1 MSRKT
6 ARQQIG
12 VALFPFLA
20 VLICTMGALI
30 VLLVLRVRQGRVDA
44 TTIAVAQIG
53 GGASGEEKERRERLE
68 DAQWQ
73 RELLEK
79 SRAEKSD
86 ELTQARARVAHLEEH
101 TQRLEAQAR
110 ELLERA
116 RAIDEGKKLRAEDL
130 TAARAEADR
139 LKKEIEKKKKELDE
153 AKKKTGD
160 GQEWYALIPY
170 DGRSG
175 TRRRPIYVECTEFGV
190 IIQPE
195 GLLLKAEDFN
205 GPLGPGNP
213 LDSALRAIRDHWERN
228 AGDKAAQPYPL
239 LVVRPSGVIAFGA
252 AKAAIRAWDDEWG
265 YELISDD
272 KQLDFGPPDPVLDQA
287 LTKTVSV
294 ARQRQAAMVAMMP
307 RRFQDDEPLKS
318 FAPEPSIRAAG
329 ASRFAG
335 DTGVGL
341 GAGTGP
347 GGAGGSGRGGAGNGA
362 AGSGGIGNSGTGTG
376 NGYGASG
383 GTGLPGGP
391 SNGLVGA
398 NGPGGVGG
406 NGVGRGIP
414 GGAIAGVGAGAG
426 AMAGGSSWGNGGSGY
441 GPGGRGGA
449 GGFGGSTPG
458 GLAAGGGTGAGNGGP
473 GSGGSGYVGP
483 DGGAGAGGSGGGG
496 VPSIAA
502 GAGATDASSQR
513 IGFSNSMTAGGI
525 GGSGGDGGG
534 EAFPYSQNGGGG
546 GASGGSG
553 YGQGAGGQSGNGP
566 ALNAPGNQSFAGG
579 SSGGGSSSSGTGG
592 GSTGG
597 GQPGGSSGAS
607 GSVFGGSSGGSES
620 SAMSGG
626 GGQPG
631 GSPFGGSSTMGG
643 SPGGMGIPSLTFGQ
657 KPPAAGSSGG
667 PSSGSPKSTA
677 KRSNNWARPQAKPHE
692 TGVTRPL
699 RVSIE
704 SDRVVLVPE
713 RGDDRPPQIVKIAPN
728 LSLEDVNHVVSAV
741 QNEVKG
747 WGLAVANGY
756 WKPVLQADVAPGA
769 EQHFE
774 NLQMALK
781 GSGIDVVRR

>member
-116 RAIDEGKKLRAEDL
+116 RAIDEGKQLRAEDL

-153 AKKKTGD
+153 AKKKAGD

-195 GLLLKAEDFN
+195 GLLLRAEDFN

-213 LDSALRAIRDHWERN
+213 LDSALRAIRDHWERT

-239 LVVRPSGVIAFGA
+239 LVVRPSGVIAFDVA
-252 AKAAIRAWDDEWG
+252 AHAIRAWDDEWG

-272 KQLDFGPPDPVLDQA
+272 KQLDFGPPDPALDQVV
-287 LTKTVSV
+287 TKTLAV

-307 RRFQDDEPLKS
+307 RTYERREPLTS
-318 FAPEPSIRAAG
+318 FAPEAAIRAGGGPFVGSAG
-329 ASRFAG
+329 AAG
-335 DTGVGL
+335 GTGSAL
-341 GAGTGP
+341 ATGAGR
-347 GGAGGSGRGGAGNGA
+347 GSSGNNGAGN
-362 AGSGGIGNSGTGTG
+362 SGFG
-376 NGYGASG
+376 NGYGTTSAPGLARGSG
-383 GTGLPGGP
+383 
-391 SNGLVGA
+391 NGLVGGSGL
-398 NGPGGVGG
+398 NGNTTGGVGSG
-406 NGVGRGIP
+406 ASSGSGTGAFAGGGI
-414 GGAIAGVGAGAG
+414 
-426 AMAGGSSWGNGGSGY
+426 AGGSSWGS
-441 GPGGRGGA
+441 GGA
-449 GGFGGSTPG
+449 NVGAGPRGATATGGASS
-458 GLAAGGGTGAGNGGP
+458 TGAGFAASGAPGAP
-473 GSGGSGYVGP
+473 GTSGSGSGGSGTGGSGTGAIGSNTP
-483 DGGAGAGGSGGGG
+483 GAGGWLPTVTANEAKVAPPPALRFSNTIDNSGTGNGSGGGTG
-496 VPSIAA
+496 NGS
-502 GAGATDASSQR
+502 GAGDTFPYSS
-513 IGFSNSMTAGGI
+513 TAGSDG
-525 GGSGGDGGG
+525 GGSG
-534 EAFPYSQNGGGG
+534 FSQGGGG
-546 GASGGSG
+546 I
-553 YGQGAGGQSGNGP
+553 AGGGPAGGGP
-566 ALNAPGNQSFAGG
+566 AL
-579 SSGGGSSSSGTGG
+579 
-592 GSTGG
+592 
-597 GQPGGSSGAS
+597 
-607 GSVFGGSSGGSES
+607 
-620 SAMSGG
+620 
-626 GGQPG
+626 
-631 GSPFGGSSTMGG
+631 G
-643 SPGGMGIPSLTFGQ
+643 SPGGGSPANASSAMAAGRSMPMGSSTVGGNDEQARDAAKKNYGPFVMDPTTPGSAAGPMDAATSGGAPGFNHLGSNSSDGMALRGGSWGSTYGVDATKMG
-657 KPPAAGSSGG
+657 KPP
-667 PSSGSPKSTA
+667 STT
-677 KRSNNWARPQAKPHE
+677 KRGNNWALPQAKPHE
-692 TGVTRPL
+692 TGVTRPM

-704 SDRVVLVPE
+704 PDRVVLVPE
-713 RGDDRPPQIVKIAPN
+713 RGDDRPPQVVKIAPN

-747 WGLAVANGY
+747 WGLVVSHGY
-756 WKPVLQADVAPGA
+756 WKPVLQAEVAPGA

-781 GSGIDVVRR
+781 GSGIDIVRK